1 MQSFKKKKK
10 PIPCLID
17 NISRPLKGIIFLL
30 KIQGPKLH
38 KLRGVKAMGAGE
50 TKVSLKSRK
59 KV

>member
-1 MQSFKKKKK
+1 M
-10 PIPCLID
+10 ID

-50 TKVSLKSRK
+50 MKVSLKSRK